1 MDESFDFT
9 SARGIKV
16 PFIEDDK
23 DLMEIRKD
31 IIRESLSDI
40 YDKTSNF
47 ETIATIR
54 GVDYINDAHA
64 LTVESTGSS
73 LLRCYKPVVW
83 IIAQPHNAA
92 ELSEISEIVEEKVAT
107 IICLGENVNEVFN
120 AFGTIKA
127 QLFLNAENMEEAV
140 KIAASITQ
148 PGELVLF
155 SPASD
160 NVNKNAGKEF
170 NKAVR
175 AVKASHP
182 APLHPDSYRERGEQS
197 AT

>member
-1 MDESFDFT
+1 MDESFDLT
-9 SARGIKV
+9 SARGMKI

-47 ETIATIR
+47 ETIATIK
-54 GVDYINDAHA
+54 GVDYVNDAHA
-64 LTVESTGSS
+64 LTVETTGSS

-83 IIAQPHNAA
+83 IIAQPQNST
-92 ELSEISEIVEEKVAT
+92 ELSEISEIVEEKVNT
-107 IICLGENVNEVFN
+107 IICLGENVNNVFN
-120 AFGTIKA
+120 AFGAETV
-127 QLFLNAENMEEAV
+127 QLIINAENMEEAV

-160 NVNKNAGKEF
+160 TVDKNVGKEF

-175 AVKASHP
+175 VLKKVS
-182 APLHPDSYRERGEQS
+182 
-197 AT
+197 